1 MINRGERLVCAA
13 DGRLLATRLLR
24 ADRWLH
30 RLRGLIGYPPLAPGE
45 ALWIEP
51 CSQVHTHFM
60 GYPIHAVFLDRVGCV
75 LRVAGPLPPWRVS
88 PHVRGARV
96 VVEFPAGAPLALAVG
111 ERLLAVSAV
120 P

>member
-1 MINRGERLVCAA
+1 MIDRRERLVRAS
-13 DGRLLATRLLR
+13 DGQPVATRLLR

-30 RLRGLIGYPPLAPGE
+30 RLRGLIAYLPLETGE

-60 GYPIHAVFLDRVGCV
+60 AYPIHAVFLDLEGRV
-75 LRVAGPLPPWRVS
+75 LRVVGPLPPWRVS

-96 VVEFPAGAPLALAVG
+96 VVEFSAGAPLALAVG
-111 ERLLAVSAV
+111 ERLLAVSAA